1 MATALGVQPDSSGNG
16 VTPLTHRKIIDALWA
31 STGIVTGLGV
41 TGRNDLKYDVAAG
54 VAICSRGDADGKTE
68 AYWPGGQTTAVAAG
82 DSTWPRIDRVWI
94 KAHDMSQGDS
104 DNQVVVGVTQG
115 TPAANPAAPATPDGC
130 TRVIDM
136 LLPAGASST
145 AKATKPHSADYAYP
159 YGMSA
164 GVLASQNVNQRYMIP
179 ENRQW
184 VKRCSVSLRLTTDR
198 TVKVAWKARA
208 SCGTDNSLMGSY
220 FVQLRADGQVLNSGA
235 NEASSWIKGAFDEIG
250 VWRFAESKGVDYDTI
265 LNKGEHTVEAWVCG
279 NPAANTAPVTLYGIQ
294 QLTVTDMG
302 VFR

>member
-31 STGIVTGLGV
+31 STGIVTGLDV
-41 TGRNDLKYDVAAG
+41 NGRNDLKYDVSAG

-68 AYWPGGQTTAVAAG
+68 AYWPGGQTPAVAVG

-115 TPAANPAAPATPDGC
+115 TPSANPAAPATPAGC

-136 LLPAGASST
+136 LLPAGAAST

-159 YGMSA
+159 YGASM
-164 GVLASQNVNQRYMIP
+164 GVLASQNVNQQYTIP

-184 VKRCSVSLRLTTDR
+184 IKRCSVSLRLTTDR
-198 TVKVAWKARA
+198 TVRVAWKARA
-208 SCGTDNSLMGSY
+208 SCGSDNSLMGSY
-220 FVQLRADGQVLNSGA
+220 FVQLRADGQVLNSGV

-265 LNKGEHTVEAWVCG
+265 FNKGEHTIEAWVCG